1 MNYKKQKGFTLIEML
16 VVIAIIGILSTV
28 LLVSITPSRNKAKES
43 RVMSNVR
50 QMMEI
55 AHTFYDP
62 SNMWY
67 DMAGFR
73 NSPEYT
79 KIYNDLIKN
88 GVRADEC
95 YLVFFVT
102 PYTLYI
108 PCSSTFP
115 STSTSFFIR
124 VKLPTD
130 KYFCIS
136 SNGKVGMGSAT
147 AECDAAAMQD

>member
-1 MNYKKQKGFTLIEML
+1 MNYNKQKGFTLIEML

-28 LLVSITPSRNKAKES
+28 LLVSIAPSRNKAKES

-67 DMAGFR
+67 DISGFR
-73 NSPEYT
+73 NSSEYT
-79 KIYNDLIKN
+79 KIYDDLIKN
-88 GVRADEC
+88 GASDCIFRS
-95 YLVFFVT
+95 FVPSNT
-102 PYTLYI
+102 I
-108 PCSSTFP
+108 GCNSSAFP
-115 STSTSFFIR
+115 STSTSFYIS
-124 VKLPTD
+124 VQLPTN

-147 AECDAAAMQD
+147 VECSDTAMQD